1 MLLNE
6 MARRKSD
13 LTQYGASELTQ
24 SVMEVPFLRNK
35 AAPGKD
41 FDKLLKSVNNYFIY
55 TQEQLEVLE
64 YDVNEGNIFS

>member
-6 MARRKSD
+6 MARKKSD

-24 SVMEVPFLRNK
+24 SVMEVPFLRRK
-35 AAPGKD
+35 AAAGKD
-41 FDKLLKSVNNYFIY
+41 FDKLVKSVNNYFVY

-64 YDVNEGNIFS
+64 YDFFQGTIFI